1 MLSLPHLAILFIIA
15 LLVFG
20 PEKLPELARM
30 LGKAMAEF
38 RRVTYD
44 VRKVVEDEMRDM
56 EHQAREADLRKREA
70 LLAAEK
76 QKENAALPSASSET
90 PGEETSSIMPPTGT
104 VATERPSSFLDG
116 PPIHE
121 SATGASADGG
131 NIPDSEDLS
140 NPKHAADPA
149 NRITAENNADSE
161 NGADAENNDDANAS
175 PS

>member
-44 VRKVVEDEMRDM
+44 VRKVVEDEMREM
-56 EHQAREADLRKREA
+56 EHQARETDLRKREA
-70 LLAAEK
+70 ALAAEK
-76 QKENAALPSASSET
+76 EKQSAALPPAASEPPIDSE
-90 PGEETSSIMPPTGT
+90 EHSILPPEGT
-104 VATERPSSFLDG
+104 VPSERPGSQNGEHGSIAATPDAG
-116 PPIHE
+116 P
-121 SATGASADGG
+121 
-131 NIPDSEDLS
+131 SEPS
-140 NPKHAADPA
+140 THP
-149 NRITAENNADSE
+149 E
-161 NGADAENNDDANAS
+161 DANDVDSS

>member
-44 VRKVVEDEMRDM
+44 VRKVVEDEMREM
-56 EHQAREADLRKREA
+56 EHQSREADLRRREA

-76 QKENAALPSASSET
+76 EKEKAALPESSGDPSGQPSRIA
-90 PGEETSSIMPPTGT
+90 PGQDLNFIESPAGTVPTDPPTGVNAET
-104 VATERPSSFLDG
+104 SPAT
-116 PPIHE
+116 
-121 SATGASADGG
+121 AT
-131 NIPDSEDLS
+131 PDSKS
-140 NPKHAADPA
+140 
-149 NRITAENNADSE
+149 TENNSDADS
-161 NGADAENNDDANAS
+161 S